1 MGLSELKA
9 KQIAEN
15 EPAEKTETNYMNQRE
30 LSDYERK
37 GVEYVKAYLTD
48 TNQNQFIQYFKYYT
62 DKMLATVS
70 TTILLTY
77 TFF

>member
-1 MGLSELKA
+1 
-9 KQIAEN
+9 
-15 EPAEKTETNYMNQRE
+15 MNQRE

-62 DKMLATVS
+62 DKMLATVG
-70 TTILLTY
+70 TIILLT
-77 TFF
+77 

>member
-1 MGLSELKA
+1 MSELKA
-9 KQIAEN
+9 KQIAEH
-15 EPAEKTETNYMNQRE
+15 EPAENTEANYMNQRE

-62 DKMLATVS
+62 DKMLATVG
-70 TTILLTY
+70 TIILLT
-77 TFF
+77 